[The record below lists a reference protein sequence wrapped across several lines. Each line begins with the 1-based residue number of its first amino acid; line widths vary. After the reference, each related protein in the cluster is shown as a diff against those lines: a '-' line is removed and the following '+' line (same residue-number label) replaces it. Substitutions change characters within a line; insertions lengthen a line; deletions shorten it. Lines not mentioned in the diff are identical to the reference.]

1 MFLNC
6 FFFFFIIVSINC
18 LLYIISLLSLFF
30 LLWCECLTCLAVW
43 SSSPPIVLLFW
54 LSLVKWRRF
63 AAVFVFL
70 LMLVRWEE
78 HRFSQSVR
86 SNANW
91 KKFNT
96 FYLLIAKL
104 TFKENVI
111 QTDVTNLAT
120 MAKQITLQRQ
130 TFISIL
136 LDVKHPYYE
145 DSFPSS

>member
-1 MFLNC
+1 
-6 FFFFFIIVSINC
+6 
-18 LLYIISLLSLFF
+18 
-30 LLWCECLTCLAVW
+30 
-43 SSSPPIVLLFW
+43 
-54 LSLVKWRRF
+54 
-63 AAVFVFL
+63 
-70 LMLVRWEE
+70 MLVRWEE

-86 SNANW
+86 S
-91 KKFNT
+91 KCKLEKIQYF
-96 FYLLIAKL
+96 LLTHRKL